1 MSTPCAQAA
10 YSGELLTF
18 YHLTLKAALAYSLY
32 LTIVTF
38 LPEVRVSGLVYLSE
52 IWPRYSVA

>member
-1 MSTPCAQAA
+1 MNTTCVQAA

-32 LTIVTF
+32 LTMVTF
-38 LPEVRVSGLVYLSE
+38 LPEVC
-52 IWPRYSVA
+52 